1 MEIDNKFSLG
11 QPVFLVHDPVQEERM
26 VTAIQVNA
34 NGLLY
39 RTSIQTTE
47 SWHYDKHNK
56 ATQEDITRTDLMFN

>member
-11 QPVFLVHDPVQEERM
+11 QPVFLVQDPVQEERM

-47 SWHYDKHNK
+47 SWHY
-56 ATQEDITRTDLMFN
+56 AMELSASVDIVKRTNG